1 MNAKLQHHSLTKE
14 MFMGFCLGTANIIP
28 GVSGGTFLLIFNIY
42 ERVFTI
48 LNQINGSMI
57 LRFGNNV
64 WDVAKNLGTKGS
76 AKGFM
81 EFLRER
87 DLLFLVKLILGAMT
101 AILALSSLM
110 KYLLVH
116 HFSYTYSFFFG
127 LILVSI
133 IIPVKLIESWK
144 GYVTFFILLGMVATV
159 SVSWSVNPYDKV
171 KIKSDQ
177 LEKVYLG
184 LSGQGKAEAL
194 SRSKEG
200 AGNSRDPGLFALTG
214 KYTLQ
219 EYAYAGL
226 CGAVSVC
233 AMILP
238 GISGSLVL
246 ILMGAY
252 FDVISALS
260 VLGQGHLDTFAFLG
274 CFGVGILGGGL
285 LFARMISFVL
295 KRYYNGTMAFLLGLM
310 AGSLHALWPFKKVV
324 VMAQQYVKQ
333 DGAIIILE
341 NAQTYTNIMVLPA
354 NLHQLT
360 LAFVFFLTGCAVMVV
375 FIRVESYQA
384 PPENV
389 L

>member
-1 MNAKLQHHSLTKE
+1 MNTKFQQHSLAKQ

-42 ERVFTI
+42 ERVFAI
-48 LNQINGSMI
+48 LNQINGPLI
-57 LRFGNNV
+57 LRFGHTLWGV
-64 WDVAKNLGTKGS
+64 VKNLGGGGS
-76 AKGFM
+76 TRNLM
-81 EFLRER
+81 EFLRET
-87 DLLFLVKLILGAMT
+87 DAFFLVKLMLGAVT
-101 AILALSSLM
+101 AIISLSTLM

-116 HFSYTYSFFFG
+116 HFTYTYSFFFG

-133 IIPVKLIESWK
+133 IIPLKLIESWK
-144 GYVTFFILLGMVATV
+144 GYVVFFILLGMVATV

-177 LEKVYLG
+177 LEQVYLG
-184 LSGQGKAEAL
+184 LSGQGKADA
-194 SRSKEG
+194 SSPSKAG
-200 AGNSRDPGLFALTG
+200 ADKVQTSGMLALTG

-219 EYAYAGL
+219 EYGYAAV

-238 GISGSLVL
+238 GVSGSLVL

-260 VLGQGHLDTFAFLG
+260 LLGQGHLDTFAFLG

-310 AGSLHALWPFKKVV
+310 VGSLHALWPFKQVM
-324 VMAQQYVKQ
+324 VMARQYVKENGQ
-333 DGAIIILE
+333 ILVLE
-341 NAQTYTNIMVLPA
+341 NSPVYTNIMILPA
-354 NLHQLT
+354 NLHHLI
-360 LAFVFFLTGCAVMVV
+360 LASVFFLMGCAVMVAFV
-375 FIRVESYQA
+375 RAEAA
-384 PPENV
+384 PTT
-389 L
+389 